1 MGAADPAA
9 LEEKLKVLPARPGVY
24 LFRDAQGR
32 VIYVGKAA
40 SLRARVRQYF
50 QDSASDSPRLL
61 HLRGRIAD
69 FEVIACATEVEALIL
84 ETNLIK
90 QHRPPYNVR
99 MADDKAFPYVKI
111 THEAYPRI
119 LMTRK
124 VVRDGGRYFGPYPYH
139 EPKLVRRT
147 IRTIRRLFQLRS
159 CTIEITRDLPRPCL
173 DYDLGLCTAPC
184 VAWGA
189 TAEQYAEQVRRA
201 VLFLEGRQAALV
213 DELRAEMQR
222 AAEALQFERAAQLR
236 DQVRAL
242 EAIAEPQRAAGA
254 DLRDRDVVALA
265 QAGNAACVQMFY
277 VRAGRLQ
284 GQEHFLLEGVRGL
297 SRGEVLGA
305 FVTQY
310 YQDAPSV
317 PPEILLQEEVPDG
330 ALIEQWLSARRGG
343 RVTIVVPQ
351 RGERASLVRM
361 AAENA
366 ALFLHQERARVAGAA
381 GAALRELQEVLGLE
395 ALPFRIEAYDV
406 SNFQAGE
413 TVGSLVVF
421 EGGRPL
427 KSAYR
432 RFRIRWTDGPN
443 DYAALQEMLRR
454 RFARGREEQE
464 RLDRD
469 EPVRAR
475 WSVMPD
481 LILVDG
487 GRGQLSAALQVLFE
501 YNVPAPAVGLAKR
514 EEHLFTPGSAEP
526 LVLPRES
533 QALQLLQRV
542 RDEAHRF
549 ARAYHQ
555 KLRERRIVFSVL
567 DDIAG
572 IGEKR
577 KRELIRRFGSV
588 RQIRQASEEQLAD
601 VLGPRLARRVLE
613 FLREHP
619 DASAREEAVRGGSAA
634 DAPGGERE
642 NTRAGP
648 PAIVDRTGG
657 GTACG

>member
-1 MGAADPAA
+1 VGAVDPTA
-9 LEEKLKVLPARPGVY
+9 LEEKLKVVPARPGVY

-50 QDSASDSPRLL
+50 QDSAHLDSPRIR
-61 HLRGRIAD
+61 HLMGRIAD

-111 THEAYPRI
+111 THEAFPRI
-119 LMTRK
+119 LMTRR

-159 CTIEITRDLPRPCL
+159 CAIEITRDLPRPCL

-201 VLFLEGRQAALV
+201 VLFLEGRQASLV
-213 DELRAEMQR
+213 QELREEMQR

-236 DQVRAL
+236 DQVQAL
-242 EAIAEPQRAAGA
+242 EAIAERQRAAGT
-254 DLRDRDVVALA
+254 DLQDRDVVAVA
-265 QAGNAACVQMFY
+265 QSADAACVQMFY

-284 GQEHFLLEGVRGL
+284 GQEHFLLEGARGL
-297 SRGEVLGA
+297 TRSDILRA

-317 PPEILLQEEVPDG
+317 PPEIVLQEEIAD
-330 ALIEQWLSARRGG
+330 AELIERWLTQRRGG
-343 RVTIVVPQ
+343 RVSIVVPQ
-351 RGERASLVRM
+351 RGERASLVQM

-366 ALFLHQERARVAGAA
+366 ALFLHQERARVDTAEGAS
-381 GAALRELQEVLGLE
+381 LRELQDLLGLQT
-395 ALPFRIEAYDV
+395 LPFRIEAYDV

-427 KSAYR
+427 RRAYR
-432 RFRIRWTDGPN
+432 RFRMRWTDGPN
-443 DYAALQEMLRR
+443 DYAALQEMMRR

-464 RLDRD
+464 KLDRD
-469 EPVRAR
+469 EPVPVR

-481 LILVDG
+481 LILIDG
-487 GRGQLSAALQVLFE
+487 GRGQLNAALQVLFE
-501 YNVPAPAVGLAKR
+501 YNVAVPAVGLAKR

-526 LVLPRES
+526 LILPRES
-533 QALQLLQRV
+533 PALQLLQRV

-549 ARAYHQ
+549 AHAYHQ

-567 DDIAG
+567 DEIRG

-588 RQIRQASEEQLAD
+588 RRIRQATEEELAE
-601 VLGPRLARRVLE
+601 VLGPRLAHQVAAY
-613 FLREHP
+613 LRDHP
-619 DASAREEAVRGGSAA
+619 DDASVRDAAVR
-634 DAPGGERE
+634 
-642 NTRAGP
+642 
-648 PAIVDRTGG
+648 
-657 GTACG
+657 

>member
-1 MGAADPAA
+1 MSAADLTA

-50 QDSASDSPRLL
+50 QDSAHADSPRIR
-61 HLRGRIAD
+61 HLVGKIAD

-111 THEAYPRI
+111 THEAFPRI

-124 VVRDGGRYFGPYPYH
+124 VVRDGAKYFGPYPYH

-147 IRTIRRLFQLRS
+147 IRTIRRLFKLRS
-159 CTIEITRDLPRPCL
+159 CAIEITRDLPRPCL

-201 VLFLEGRQAALV
+201 VLFLEGRQASLV
-213 DELRAEMQR
+213 EELREEMRR
-222 AAEALQFERAAQLR
+222 AAESLQFERAAQLR
-236 DQVRAL
+236 DQVQAL
-242 EAIAEPQRAAGA
+242 EAIAERQRAAGA
-254 DLRDRDVVALA
+254 DLQDRDVVAVA
-265 QAGNAACVQMFY
+265 HAGNTACVQMFY

-297 SRGEVLGA
+297 SRGEILGA
-305 FVTQY
+305 FLTQY
-310 YQDAPSV
+310 YQEAPSV
-317 PPEILLQEEVPDG
+317 PPEILLQDEVADSD
-330 ALIEQWLSARRGG
+330 LIAEWLAQRRGG
-343 RVTIVVPQ
+343 RVSIVVPQ
-351 RGERASLVRM
+351 RGERAGLVQM

-366 ALFLHQERARVAGAA
+366 ALFLHQERARVAGAE

-395 ALPFRIEAYDV
+395 TLPFRIEAYDV

-464 RLDRD
+464 KLDRD
-469 EPVRAR
+469 EAVPVR

-481 LILVDG
+481 LILIDG
-487 GRGQLSAALQVLFE
+487 GRGQLSAALEVLFE
-501 YNVPAPAVGLAKR
+501 YNVTAPAVGLAKR
-514 EEHLFTPGSAEP
+514 EEHLFLPGSAEP

-549 ARAYHQ
+549 AHAYHQ

-567 DDIAG
+567 DDIPG

-588 RQIRQASEEQLAD
+588 RQIRQASEEQLAE
-601 VLGPRLARRVLE
+601 VLGPRLARRVAE

-619 DASAREEAVRGGSAA
+619 DVSVRDEAVRVDGTS
-634 DAPGGERE
+634 P
-642 NTRAGP
+642 AG
-648 PAIVDRTGG
+648 
-657 GTACG
+657 